1 MGVLF
6 KKDNITIYNKYYD
19 IASDTDKY
27 QRKVIKGVNWQG
39 KTHATVSDKGLLLA
53 DSTLIFI
60 DKLVNY
66 ISPKKFA
73 KLTNLER
80 VNYFTFAPGDK
91 VVKGEVDF
99 EVIGIKPYR
108 IADLEN
114 EFDEVT
120 DIKSVNI
127 MSGHIEI
134 EGV

>member
-6 KKDNITIYNKYYD
+6 KKDNITIYNKYYN

-27 QRKVIKGVNWQG
+27 QRTVIKGVNWQG
-39 KTHATVSDKGLLLA
+39 KTHATVSDKGLLLVN
-53 DSTLIFI
+53 STLIFI

-73 KLTNLER
+73 KLSDVER
-80 VNYFTFAPGDK
+80 YNYFTFAPGDK
-91 VVKGEVDF
+91 IVKGEVNF
-99 EVIGIKPYR
+99 EVSGVKPYR
-108 IADLEN
+108 IADLES
-114 EFDEVT
+114 EFDEVI

>member
-19 IASDTDKY
+19 IANDIDKY
-27 QRKVIKGVNWQG
+27 QRTVIKGVNWQG

-66 ISPKKFA
+66 VSPKKFA
-73 KLTNLER
+73 KLSDTER

-91 VVKGEVDF
+91 VVKGEVYF
-99 EVIGIKPYR
+99 EVVGIKPYR
-108 IADLEN
+108 MADLEN
-114 EFDEVT
+114 EFDEVI